1 MTKKSYEALKA
12 EVKKLKARGE
22 IRDRPNDE
30 ERADWAYGTTVIE
43 NADVTRDM
51 ATKAARE
58 TSRRSK

>member
-1 MTKKSYEALKA
+1 MANETYEALKA
-12 EVKKLKARGE
+12 EVQRLKARGVL
-22 IRDRPNDE
+22 RDRPNDE

-58 TSRRSK
+58 TRRRSK